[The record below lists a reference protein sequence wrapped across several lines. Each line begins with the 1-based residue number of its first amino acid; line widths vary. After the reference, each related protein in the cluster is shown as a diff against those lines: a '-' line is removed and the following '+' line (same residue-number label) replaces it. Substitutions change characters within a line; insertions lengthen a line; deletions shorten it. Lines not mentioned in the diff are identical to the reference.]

1 MRLFCLW
8 DAAFRV
14 RRYWS
19 TEGLEEKFEVLG
31 WMDMDMPEMGEV
43 SEVVLGLKGA
53 AAGLSFEMDGFVLK
67 FVVGGG

>member
-1 MRLFCLW
+1 MFCLW

-19 TEGLEEKFEVLG
+19 TEELEKFEVLG